1 MSILNPKTAREYVI
15 KKKNIRELLIDLE
28 IGEDTMKTINERVVQ
43 MLLSARDRTRGN
55 KRKRM
60 FPIDL

>member
-1 MSILNPKTAREYVI
+1 MSVLNPKTAHDYVI
-15 KKKNIRELLIDLE
+15 KKKNIRELLIDIE
-28 IGEDTMKTINERVVQ
+28 IGEETMKTINERVVQ
-43 MLLSARDRTRGN
+43 MLLAARDRTRGN

>member
-43 MLLSARDRTRGN
+43 MLLAARDRTRGN